1 MKIVEI
7 DGYPW
12 TADEITIDETTNFLV
27 LVKPKKYNYATKT
40 YDSMNYSRIAVPL
53 ARVVRILEV
62 DDA

>member
-12 TADEITIDETTNFLV
+12 TADVITIDETTNFLV
-27 LVKPKKYNYATKT
+27 LVNPKKYNYSTRN
-40 YDSMNYSRIAVPL
+40 YDSIPYSRIAVPL
-53 ARVVRILEV
+53 TRVVRILEV